1 MFSFFSIANTA
12 VGKTVGELPCLLPY
26 SRVEADSD
34 IVIDVCNST
43 VTNTWRKGIFDWAE
57 HVFGNS
63 NNDGLVIDTPVG
75 PSVVRKEMAEIFPQ
89 IIDSVNDWPMDEN
102 QMLLNEFST
111 LQWYK
116 WQLEKCTKAC
126 YESQDCHATWAYM
139 KVWTGEVARLENYYK
154 ELRDAITEDGNM
166 QTWFAC
172 HTLNDTYSTKLRGV
186 YGDTDEMH
194 TWTSPIGNGV
204 SSLMTEQEIRA
215 FHDLSTEDY
224 LLASHYWVK
233 PTAGVKYCDEDIDE
247 EREGLDFDEDID
259 EEREGLDFDVD
270 IDEEERSEMN
280 EKYTTSAASTSTTDM
295 PGGSSTQDNSGKR
308 TTASAASTSPTDKK
322 EEREKREKEE
332 KEEKERE
339 EKEKKEREEK
349 EEREKKEK
357 EKKEREE
364 KEKKERE
371 EREKKEREERE
382 KRERE
387 ERERREREERERRK
401 REERERRKR
410 EKREK
415 RERRKREERER
426 REREERERR
435 EREEREER
443 EDIQEEEKTLTL

>member
-233 PTAGVKYCDEDIDE
+233 PTAGVKYCDEDLDVIHLYATVTFGE
-247 EREGLDFDEDID
+247 E
-259 EEREGLDFDVD
+259 
-270 IDEEERSEMN
+270 
-280 EKYTTSAASTSTTDM
+280 
-295 PGGSSTQDNSGKR
+295 
-308 TTASAASTSPTDKK
+308 
-322 EEREKREKEE
+322 
-332 KEEKERE
+332 
-339 EKEKKEREEK
+339 
-349 EEREKKEK
+349 
-357 EKKEREE
+357 
-364 KEKKERE
+364 
-371 EREKKEREERE
+371 
-382 KRERE
+382 
-387 ERERREREERERRK
+387 
-401 REERERRKR
+401 
-410 EKREK
+410 
-415 RERRKREERER
+415 
-426 REREERERR
+426 
-435 EREEREER
+435 
-443 EDIQEEEKTLTL
+443 